1 MKLQLTFLLAA
12 LASAFAA
19 EETPEQLRAK
29 LLRTRSLQGGGDG
42 DGDGAQPTPS
52 GGGDGDGDGAPSPS
66 GGGDGDG
73 DGSTG
78 GGDGD
83 GTGPGGDG
91 SDICFS
97 AFDTVEAQGKGM
109 ISMDSLEIGD
119 YVRSGKDFSQ
129 VFSFAHLD
137 LDAEANFLQIH
148 TEGSVAPLEITDK
161 HMLFRNDKAVSAKEV
176 SVGDMLGDNKVTKIT
191 SVKRTGLY
199 APITYDG
206 SIVVN
211 GIKSSCYVQ
220 FLDHV
225 PADQHQFLEHM
236 FFSLQR
242 VACSVNFGWCEAET
256 YTDGLSDYSRWAINA
271 YSYSNQFSAPVQW
284 LLTAISALVFPTWYL
299 AEQLYLSPIL
309 LAVGFLLYKSS
320 KKSA

>member
-12 LASAFAA
+12 FTSTFGA
-19 EETPEQLRAK
+19 EEDWAEYRERIRKTRQLEDSPVASP
-29 LLRTRSLQGGGDG
+29 TGDG
-42 DGDGAQPTPS
+42 DG
-52 GGGDGDGDGAPSPS
+52 
-66 GGGDGDG
+66 
-73 DGSTG
+73 
-78 GGDGD
+78 GD
-83 GTGPGGDG
+83 GT
-91 SDICFS
+91 CFS
-97 AFDTVEAQGKGM
+97 AFNTVEVQGKGM

-119 YVRSGKDFSQ
+119 YVRSGKDFSR
-129 VFSFAHLD
+129 VFSFGHLEP
-137 LDAEANFLQIH
+137 DAEANFLQIH

-161 HMLFRNDKAVSAKEV
+161 HMVFRKDKAVRAEEV
-176 SVGDMLGDNKVTKIT
+176 LVGDMLGDNKVTKIT
-191 SVKRTGLY
+191 STKRTGLY

-225 PADQHQFLEHM
+225 PADQHQFVHM

-256 YTDGLSDYSRWAINA
+256 YTDGLSDYSSWAIKT
-271 YSYSNQFSAPVQW
+271 YSYCNQFSAPVQW
-284 LLTAISALVFPTWYL
+284 LLTVICGLILPTWYFV
-299 AEQLYLSPIL
+299 EQLYLSPIL
-309 LAVGFLLYKSS
+309 LAVGFLLYKSI

>member
-1 MKLQLTFLLAA
+1 
-12 LASAFAA
+12 
-19 EETPEQLRAK
+19 
-29 LLRTRSLQGGGDG
+29 
-42 DGDGAQPTPS
+42 
-52 GGGDGDGDGAPSPS
+52 
-66 GGGDGDG
+66 
-73 DGSTG
+73 
-78 GGDGD
+78 
-83 GTGPGGDG
+83 
-91 SDICFS
+91 
-97 AFDTVEAQGKGM
+97 M

-119 YVRSGKDFSQ
+119 YVRSGKDFSR
-129 VFSFAHLD
+129 VFSFAHLE
-137 LDAEANFLQIH
+137 LDTESNFLQIH
-148 TEGSVAPLEITDK
+148 TEGSVAPLEITDN

-256 YTDGLSDYSRWAINA
+256 YTNGFSDYSSWAINA
-271 YSYSNQFSAPVQW
+271 YTYSNQFSAPVQW
-284 LLTAISALVFPTWYL
+284 LLTAISGLVFPTWYL

-309 LAVGFLLYKSS
+309 LAVGFLLYKST

>member
-12 LASAFAA
+12 LACAFAA
-19 EETPEQLRAK
+19 EETPEELRAK
-29 LLRTRSLQGGGDG
+29 LLRTRNLQSDDSNTPGGDG
-42 DGDGAQPTPS
+42 DS
-52 GGGDGDGDGAPSPS
+52 ENGGDGNDFPP
-66 GGGDGDG
+66 
-73 DGSTG
+73 
-78 GGDGD
+78 
-83 GTGPGGDG
+83 
-91 SDICFS
+91 CFS

-148 TEGSVAPLEITDK
+148 TEGSVAPLEITDN

-225 PADQHQFLEHM
+225 PADQHQVLEHM

-271 YSYSNQFSAPVQW
+271 YTYSNQFSAPVQW
-284 LLTAISALVFPTWYL
+284 LLTAISGLVFPTWYL

-309 LAVGFLLYKSS
+309 LAVGFLLYKST

>member
-1 MKLQLTFLLAA
+1 MGSDGTDG
-12 LASAFAA
+12 
-19 EETPEQLRAK
+19 TD
-29 LLRTRSLQGGGDG
+29 GGDNG
-42 DGDGAQPTPS
+42 QDGGQDDGQP
-52 GGGDGDGDGAPSPS
+52 
-66 GGGDGDG
+66 
-73 DGSTG
+73 
-78 GGDGD
+78 
-83 GTGPGGDG
+83 
-91 SDICFS
+91 CFS
-97 AFDTVEAQGKGM
+97 AFDSVEVQGKGM

-148 TEGSVAPLEITDK
+148 TEGSVAPLEITDN
-161 HMLFRNDKAVSAKEV
+161 HMLFRNDKAVSAKDV

-220 FLDHV
+220 MMDLAPV
-225 PADQHQFLEHM
+225 DQNQFLEHM

-242 VACSVNFGWCEAET
+242 V
-256 YTDGLSDYSRWAINA
+256 
-271 YSYSNQFSAPVQW
+271 
-284 LLTAISALVFPTWYL
+284 
-299 AEQLYLSPIL
+299 
-309 LAVGFLLYKSS
+309 
-320 KKSA
+320 